1 MSSDE
6 QSERLDQL
14 LELLS
19 KPLTRYILSVIAGV
33 DPGIYIDTTEDNQV
47 QTQDENNDSVAESSV

>member
-1 MSSDE
+1 MSNDE
-6 QSERLDQL
+6 QSKQIDDL

-33 DPGIYIDTTEDNQV
+33 DPGEYVDKSSDWTSENSTE
-47 QTQDENNDSVAESSV
+47 

>member
-1 MSSDE
+1 MNSEERSKQVDE
-6 QSERLDQL
+6 L

-33 DPGIYIDTTEDNQV
+33 DPGVFVEPSEDPRK
-47 QTQDENNDSVAESSV
+47 TSQDWKNSDS